1 MKFGI
6 VVFPGSNCDHD
17 AYHVVRKVLG
27 QPAVFLWHKDRDLQD
42 VDVVILPGGF
52 AFGDYLRCGAIA
64 RFSPVMEEVVRFA
77 GKGGKVLGIC
87 NGFQVLTEAG
97 LLPGALLQNASCKF
111 VCRQVELMVE
121 NDQTP
126 FSKALQGGQRIRM
139 PVAHGDGNYF
149 IDDDGLR
156 RLEGEGRIVFR
167 YIDNPNGSRANIA
180 GVINDGGN
188 VLGLASSSA
197 RAKTRGW
204 WTSAKGWRSPS
215 RWRATTTRATSSRTR
230 APPPAWAESSGTSS
244 LWERARSHCSTP
256 CDSAKGRTPRR
267 ATSSKGWWRESP
279 ATAIAS
285 AFPPSVGR
293 SPSTPAT
300 KETAW
305 STSSPPRGC
314 PQTRSSS

>member
-17 AYHVVRKVLG
+17 AYHVVHKVLG
-27 QPAVFLWHKDRDLQD
+27 QPAVFLWHKDRDLQN

-64 RFSPVMEEVVRFA
+64 RFSPLMEEVVRFA

-126 FSKALQGGQRIRM
+126 YSKALQGGQRIRM

-180 GVINDGGN
+180 GIVNDGGN
-188 VLGLASSSA
+188 VLGLM
-197 RAKTRGW
+197 
-204 WTSAKGWRSPS
+204 PH
-215 RWRATTTRATSSRTR
+215 
-230 APPPAWAESSGTSS
+230 P
-244 LWERARSHCSTP
+244 ERASEAVLGAEDGRLVFESLLRS
-256 CDSAKGRTPRR
+256 
-267 ATSSKGWWRESP
+267 
-279 ATAIAS
+279 
-285 AFPPSVGR
+285 
-293 SPSTPAT
+293 
-300 KETAW
+300 
-305 STSSPPRGC
+305 
-314 PQTRSSS
+314 

>member
-17 AYHVVRKVLG
+17 AYHVVHKVLG
-27 QPAVFLWHKDRDLQD
+27 QPAVFLWHKDRDLQG

-126 FSKALQGGQRIRM
+126 YSKALQGGQRIRM

-180 GVINDGGN
+180 GIVNDGGN
-188 VLGLASSSA
+188 VLGLM
-197 RAKTRGW
+197 
-204 WTSAKGWRSPS
+204 PH
-215 RWRATTTRATSSRTR
+215 
-230 APPPAWAESSGTSS
+230 P
-244 LWERARSHCSTP
+244 ERASEAVLGAEDGRLVFESLLRS
-256 CDSAKGRTPRR
+256 
-267 ATSSKGWWRESP
+267 
-279 ATAIAS
+279 
-285 AFPPSVGR
+285 
-293 SPSTPAT
+293 
-300 KETAW
+300 
-305 STSSPPRGC
+305 
-314 PQTRSSS
+314 

>member
-17 AYHVVRKVLG
+17 AYHVVHKVLG
-27 QPAVFLWHKDRDLQD
+27 QPAVFLWHKDRDLQGA
-42 VDVVILPGGF
+42 DVVILPGGF

-126 FSKALQGGQRIRM
+126 YSKALQGGQRIRM

-180 GVINDGGN
+180 GIVNDGGN
-188 VLGLASSSA
+188 VLGLM
-197 RAKTRGW
+197 
-204 WTSAKGWRSPS
+204 PH
-215 RWRATTTRATSSRTR
+215 
-230 APPPAWAESSGTSS
+230 P
-244 LWERARSHCSTP
+244 ERASEAVLGAEDGRLVFESLLRS
-256 CDSAKGRTPRR
+256 
-267 ATSSKGWWRESP
+267 
-279 ATAIAS
+279 
-285 AFPPSVGR
+285 
-293 SPSTPAT
+293 
-300 KETAW
+300 
-305 STSSPPRGC
+305 
-314 PQTRSSS
+314 